1 MSTPARSEC
10 SIRWGFAPTA
20 THSGRGIFYISALSK
35 FVNYSYI
42 VFRYNH
48 LKEVARMENVKRA
61 LFEGLVFDTTDQ
73 PLAVTWVGDD
83 PNYVLDDGGFLRH
96 IPAEEVDRQ
105 VWDALTAEISGN
117 EDFLSEQTA
126 KMLGQEDIFSIA
138 VIRQQLE
145 NSQGQFEQL
154 RSTGL
159 PQDMRNYLGMTG
171 FRIVVDF
178 HGDVVEIR
186 QPAITPPED
195 EE

>member
-1 MSTPARSEC
+1 MRRRYQDNCGIHEGSTTFGS
-10 SIRWGFAPTA
+10 A
-20 THSGRGIFYISALSK
+20 TGTRIFPVSK

-48 LKEVARMENVKRA
+48 SIEVTRKDNVKRA

-83 PNYVLDDGGFLRH
+83 PSYVLDDGGFLRH

-105 VWDALTAEISGN
+105 VWDTLTSGISGN

-145 NSQGQFEQL
+145 NSKDQFEQL

-159 PQDMRNYLGMTG
+159 PQDMRSYLGMTG

-178 HGDVVEIR
+178 HGEVVEIR
-186 QPAITPPED
+186 QPAITPPGG

>member
-1 MSTPARSEC
+1 M
-10 SIRWGFAPTA
+10 
-20 THSGRGIFYISALSK
+20 
-35 FVNYSYI
+35 
-42 VFRYNH
+42 
-48 LKEVARMENVKRA
+48 KRA
-61 LFEGLVFDTTDQ
+61 LFEGLVFDTNDQ

-83 PNYVLDDGGFLRH
+83 PSYVLDDGGFLRH
-96 IPAEEVDRQ
+96 IPAEEVDKQ
-105 VWDALTAEISGN
+105 VWDSLTSSISGN

-126 KMLGQEDIFSIA
+126 KLLGQDDIFSIA

-145 NSQGQFEQL
+145 KSQEQFEQL

-178 HGDVVEIR
+178 HGDVVDIK

>member
-1 MSTPARSEC
+1 
-10 SIRWGFAPTA
+10 
-20 THSGRGIFYISALSK
+20 
-35 FVNYSYI
+35 
-42 VFRYNH
+42 
-48 LKEVARMENVKRA
+48 MEEVKRA
-61 LFEGLVFDTTDQ
+61 LFEGLVFDTLDQ
-73 PLAVTWVGDD
+73 PLSVTWVGED
-83 PNYVLDDGGFLRH
+83 PSYVLDDGGFLRH

-105 VWDALTAEISGN
+105 VWDALTAGISGN

-154 RSTGL
+154 RDTGL

-171 FRIVVDF
+171 FRIVVDY
-178 HGDVVEIR
+178 HGDVVEIK